1 MRVSCCSLSWKR
13 IPNLAEALLP
23 SSPLQHHEQNQGG
36 EDMAAWEAFYTHET
50 WYIDSNLRRIFP
62 PISSRL
68 ASIADKRSKFF
79 ILCLK
84 LCPSVHCGNLT
95 FSVLGSTGWSLP
107 ALVGSQAKLT
117 WAGPSAQSQ
126 GGPREHVFPTCPDGD
141 AHMHISYGVR
151 RLRLEIFNWKFRK
164 GGDRN

>member
-1 MRVSCCSLSWKR
+1 MVHRLKSQVC
-13 IPNLAEALLP
+13 
-23 SSPLQHHEQNQGG
+23 
-36 EDMAAWEAFYTHET
+36 
-50 WYIDSNLRRIFP
+50 FP

-84 LCPSVHCGNLT
+84 LCLSVHRENLT
-95 FSVLGSTGWSLP
+95 FPVLGSTGWSLS

-126 GGPREHVFPTCPDGD
+126 GPKRTCFFSTCPDGD
-141 AHMHISYGVR
+141 AHMQISYGVHG
-151 RLRLEIFNWKFRK
+151 LKLEIFNWEFSK